1 MLLTGILLTVLS
13 SNFIRSYAF
22 AVIGYMP
29 EYRLG
34 SNYNY
39 EEAFK
44 NGLTHVIF
52 FSLEVSTTE
61 FTPSALDRLPPPDIL
76 KQARAAADAYGGKLL
91 LCFGGNSRTGG
102 FPGMVVD
109 KTRRHRFL
117 TALSDLLV
125 SHSFDGVDY
134 NWEYPTKYVEWEGL
148 AELMKETKALLNGQ
162 AIVTSAFY
170 PDPNQYTIIKTLRLH
185 EICHYLLSMTYDM
198 VPGKHS
204 TYEFAVQTI
213 ESWKQQGLPLDRL
226 ALGVPFYGRHIHTG
240 APETYYDLFPKLEK
254 RYKDLSKRHA
264 ADELGAIYFNGR
276 SILQQKAEL
285 AIREGLGGLMIW
297 ELGQDIS
304 PPSHDSALMSGLGE
318 VVVKI
323 SASQRSSG
331 GGASLPV
338 ADLVDDLNSDLGTAA
353 TADKA
358 EL

>member
-1 MLLTGILLTVLS
+1 
-13 SNFIRSYAF
+13 
-22 AVIGYMP
+22 MP

-52 FSLEVSTTE
+52 FSLEVSTSD
-61 FTPSALDRLPPPDIL
+61 FIPSALDRLPPPDIL
-76 KQARAAADAYGGKLL
+76 KRARAAADAYGGKLL

-109 KTRRHRFL
+109 KARRRRFL
-117 TALSDLLV
+117 EALSNLMV

-148 AELMKETKALLNGQ
+148 ADLMKETKALLNGQ
-162 AIVTSAFY
+162 VIVTSAFY
-170 PDPNQYTIIKTLRLH
+170 PDPNQYIIIKALKLH

-213 ESWKQQGLPLDRL
+213 EAWKQQGLPLDKL
-226 ALGVPFYGRHIHTG
+226 ALGVPFYGRHMQTG
-240 APETYYDLFPKLEK
+240 APDTYYDLFPKLEK
-254 RYKDLSKRHA
+254 RYKNLSKRHA
-264 ADELGAIYFNGR
+264 VDELGAVFFNGR
-276 SILQQKAEL
+276 STLKQKAEL
-285 AIREGLGGLMIW
+285 AIREGLGGIMIW

-304 PPSHDSALMSGLGE
+304 PPSHESALMSGLGE
-318 VVVKI
+318 AIVPMGSLQKTVLGAGISSEVEIEEELNVVL
-323 SASQRSSG
+323 STDD
-331 GGASLPV
+331 V
-338 ADLVDDLNSDLGTAA
+338 ATVNSKT
-353 TADKA
+353 